1 MKKMSLFD
9 NGDTNVNMDN
19 VKNLLNELRT
29 RYPDTRRLNDTRLLT
44 LLNSTISDAQLLYV
58 LCEVAREI
66 AGNTYQSGK
75 RVFKSW
81 KEIIAE
87 RGEDID
93 TPYYAPTQLKEG
105 KSHFQ
110 ISEELDEELTE
121 LFDKHKPMNC
131 TFSELKEKYEFGVAP
146 DYHLWDAIYY
156 PTSENIG
163 RTLDTSALVS
173 IWDESKVTSRVSYK
187 LYLAMG
193 IGMNETTR
201 IVLLPFD
208 ERANLSE
215 VKQHLIEIYNFK
227 TIQSLIELKS
237 FDSDDAI
244 LNMSLIDRFNVY

>member
-1 MKKMSLFD
+1 MEKMNLF
-9 NGDTNVNMDN
+9 NNIATNVNMDN

-44 LLNSTISDAQLLYV
+44 LLDSTISDRQLLYV

-66 AGNTYQSGK
+66 AGNTYQSSK

-87 RGEDID
+87 RGEDIN

-105 KSHFQ
+105 KSYFQ

-121 LFDKHKPMNC
+121 LFDKYKPINC

-146 DYHLWDAIYY
+146 DYRLWDAIYY
-156 PTSENIG
+156 PTSENVG
-163 RTLDTSALVS
+163 RTLDTSTLVS
-173 IWDESKVTSRVSYK
+173 IWDKSKPTSIINYK

-193 IGMNETTR
+193 TGTNETTR
-201 IVLLPFD
+201 VVLLPFD
-208 ERANLSE
+208 ERKNLDD
-215 VKQHLIEIYNFK
+215 VKKHLIEIYNFK

-237 FDSDDAI
+237 FDSDNAI
-244 LNMSLIDRFNVY
+244 LDISLIDKFNVY

>member
-1 MKKMSLFD
+1 MKKMNLFD
-9 NGDTNVNMDN
+9 DASTNVNMDN
-19 VKNLLNELRT
+19 VNSLLNELRT
-29 RYPDTRRLNDTRLLT
+29 RYPNTRRLNDTRLLT

-58 LCEVAREI
+58 LYEVISEI

-131 TFSELKEKYEFGVAP
+131 TFSELKEKYKFGVAP
-146 DYHLWDAIYY
+146 DYYLWDSIYY
-156 PTSENIG
+156 PTSENVG
-163 RTLDTSALVS
+163 RTLDTSTLVS
-173 IWDESKVTSRVSYK
+173 IWDESKITSIVKYK

-193 IGMNETTR
+193 IGRSESTR

-208 ERANLSE
+208 ERKGLSE
-215 VKQHLIEIYNFK
+215 VKEHLIKIYNFK

-244 LNMSLIDRFNVY
+244 LDMSLIDRFNVY